1 MYNTDLPTR
10 AELPTSA
17 QLKRS
22 TFIAALTALAL
33 LVTVVMPSEYAID
46 PTGAGRLLGL
56 TRMGEIKTQLAAEAA
71 ADEMAS
77 AKASAER
84 MTQMV
89 PPAELMARMDRIEN
103 LLVALTAE
111 QPASQP
117 SPTGEAIAQDN
128 VTVGEIAPAEALP
141 VNPSAAPQVA
151 EIPAEAPAPT
161 PGRRDEMSF
170 TLTPGQGIE
179 VKLVM
184 RQGAKANFAWTVDGG
199 VVNFDAHGDG
209 GGQSVSYEKG
219 RNVPS
224 GEGVLEA
231 AFDGNHGW
239 FWRNRGDSDVTL
251 TIQTEGDYIDIKR
264 MI

>member
-1 MYNTDLPTR
+1 MYNTDLPSR
-10 AELPTSA
+10 ADLPTSA

-22 TFIAALTALAL
+22 TLIAALTALAL

-56 TRMGEIKTQLAAEAA
+56 TEMGEIKTQLATEAETDETATATAA
-71 ADEMAS
+71 RPPQDTVPAD
-77 AKASAER
+77 
-84 MTQMV
+84 
-89 PPAELMARMDRIEN
+89 LLARMERIEN
-103 LLVALTAE
+103 LLVAMTAG
-111 QPASQP
+111 QAALPSQAEEP
-117 SPTGEAIAQDN
+117 VAQDD
-128 VTVGEIAPAEALP
+128 VTVGESTSAEP
-141 VNPSAAPQVA
+141 VQAVPEAAS
-151 EIPAEAPAPT
+151 EIAEAPGEAPAQGT
-161 PGRRDEMSF
+161 GRRDEMSF

-219 RNVPS
+219 RSVPS